1 MCQRDISP
9 KCLIRFCGADCRN
22 CDQYK
27 RFLEGDASGLV
38 NPENDYRCCWLPKDY
53 PRGRDCEIR
62 TCCEDKGIMFCGEC
76 GQFEECTRMNEFY
89 AKPGYDELRRRMLQ
103 QIAIR
108 RAAA

>member
-9 KCLIRFCGADCRN
+9 KCLIRFCGSDCRY

-27 RFLEGDASGLV
+27 RFLEGDESGLV

-62 TCCEDKGIMFCGEC
+62 TCCEDKGIAFCGQC
-76 GQFEECTRMNEFY
+76 GQFEGCARMMEFY
-89 AKPGYDELRRRMLQ
+89 SKPGYDVLRRRMLEE
-103 QIAIR
+103 IAKGR
-108 RAAA
+108 R